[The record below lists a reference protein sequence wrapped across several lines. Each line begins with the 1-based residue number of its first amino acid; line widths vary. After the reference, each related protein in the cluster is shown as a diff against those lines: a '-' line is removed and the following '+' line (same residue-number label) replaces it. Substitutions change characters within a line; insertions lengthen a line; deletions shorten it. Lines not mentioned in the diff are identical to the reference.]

1 MYKALLL
8 FIFSVF
14 LGCNEA
20 AEPQESESP
29 TYVFTPIEAQT
40 EYDVSTHR
48 LCSDSAD
55 PDAAVDPVFIPCE
68 VETWVNPEVTT
79 TGRDEPI
86 ILTYNIERGYN
97 LTEQIDLL
105 LADNL
110 VPTPDI
116 ILMSEADRGCAR
128 TGYRHTARE
137 YAQRL
142 GMHMVYATEFV
153 EVSGDVNGDPTTYQA
168 CEHGNAVLSRY
179 PLGNAGAFRH
189 EDNVSWYT
197 PVEQRGEG
205 GFGTRLGGRVTVF
218 ADAKVHDNYLHLY
231 SLHFSSDFGSAD
243 VRESQATEI
252 VEHAREHTHPVVIG
266 GDTNAFFYA
275 ADVEAGVQTDD
286 VIGSFLTN
294 GYTDAHS
301 SLDYEIRYT
310 CDGELNSQPIIDLI
324 LGKGIS
330 FTNSV
335 VCHADGCKGL
345 SDHYPVWSTV
355 VW

>member
-1 MYKALLL
+1 MYKLVLL
-8 FIFSVF
+8 FVF
-14 LGCNEA
+14 CGILGCEKA
-20 AEPQESESP
+20 PESAEPDSP
-29 TYVFTPIEAQT
+29 SYVFTSIEAQA
-40 EYDVSTHR
+40 EHDVLTHR
-48 LCSDSAD
+48 LCSDSAA
-55 PDAAVDPVFIPCE
+55 PDEAQDPVYIPCE
-68 VETWVNPEVTT
+68 VETWVNPDATIS
-79 TGRDEPI
+79 GRDEPVV
-86 ILTYNIERGYN
+86 LTYNIERGHN

-105 LADNL
+105 LADTM
-110 VPTPDI
+110 VPMPDI

-137 YAQRL
+137 YAQQL

-153 EVSGDVNGDPTTYQA
+153 EVSGDVNGDPATYRA

-197 PVEQRGEG
+197 PVDQRGEG

-218 ADAKVHDNYLHLY
+218 ADAQIGERFLHLY

-243 VRESQATEI
+243 VRESQAEEI
-252 VEHAREHTHPVVIG
+252 VEHASAYTHPVIIA

-286 VIGSFLTN
+286 VIGAFLTN
-294 GYTDAHS
+294 GYIDAHS
-301 SLDYEIRYT
+301 TLEYEQRYT

-335 VCHADGCKGL
+335 VCHDDSCRGL
-345 SDHYPVWSTV
+345 SDHYPVFSTV